1 MWLRRWV
8 TVSDSVRIR
17 GGVAGALADEMMSSD
32 RWKLDRE
39 KLSSDQHMLS
49 RRNAAVASR
58 FPVWR
63 RAMASSIRPRWQHAW
78 PRTKYL
84 CPSSTSHSINSICK
98 VYYIS
103 LIII

>member
-1 MWLRRWV
+1 MA
-8 TVSDSVRIR
+8 
-17 GGVAGALADEMMSSD
+17 GGFAVEMSPE
-32 RWKLDRE
+32 KLESE

-63 RAMASSIRPRWQHAW
+63 RAMASSMRPRWQQAC

-84 CPSSTSHSINSICK
+84 LQQHSEFAIVN
-98 VYYIS
+98 
-103 LIII
+103 